1 MKAILSLCT
10 QDFKRLLTHALF
22 WVLTVTLLLI
32 VLVVN
37 FALPSEIAPESHRIV
52 TYGFPADSAYG
63 QSAASEEALR
73 QAVSQGDAIGL
84 LASGDT
90 VTLLHPGL
98 SDKTVRALLLGL
110 NDQASQDIPI
120 RLLGEPMSPVA
131 FNLHTVPILV
141 CFEALMVGFILG
153 GALMLAEKEDG
164 TVYALRVAPIG
175 AVKYL
180 MAKTLLFCALGTA
193 YAALITVGT
202 VGVDI
207 AWGIFLPLV
216 FLGTAIFTL
225 LGLAYTTF
233 FREMSGWFFLMVVLL
248 GINMLPAIPYESP
261 AFSPFW
267 MRWIPSYPLLFA
279 LEKALFGGAMEW
291 GYTLVS
297 VTLWL
302 IAVFFLAWRLAA
314 KNYLKGVKA

>member
-1 MKAILSLCT
+1 
-10 QDFKRLLTHALF
+10 
-22 WVLTVTLLLI
+22 
-32 VLVVN
+32 
-37 FALPSEIAPESHRIV
+37 
-52 TYGFPADSAYG
+52 
-63 QSAASEEALR
+63 
-73 QAVSQGDAIGL
+73 
-84 LASGDT
+84 

-110 NDQASQDIPI
+110 NDQAPQDIPI